1 MRQRAAFTFAGVFA
15 AFSAT
20 VLCASSARATVVLR
34 VELEPVRAQV
44 GEAVSVRYSV
54 SLRDQG
60 AVQIMPLNFGNL
72 QLLSDPSPP
81 QVPMMWGTGFGFS
94 METSTEYIV
103 RASRPGRYT
112 ITSGRAVDPRTGRVI
127 AQAAPVT
134 LIVGEAPPTS
144 DGDGG
149 VTAGDPNADPDASV
163 APQDPDAPPNG
174 DMSGAYYDMI
184 GFFRVGVDRPR
195 AYLGEQLTYRVWVYS
210 ASPDAGCELTD
221 EPTFPGFWNEAAFT
235 PSRECARRWF
245 SQQVNGRFM
254 AVGLVRKYGLFATQT
269 GRQRVGS
276 VAGSVE
282 VMSGGVFRQVRRA
295 ESRTPQAEV
304 EVIEPPAQGRPEG
317 YVPGTIGPVTLEA
330 SADRT
335 QCPSGETVTIS
346 VRARSEGSLSSAQLR
361 FERNVDGARVRASEG
376 RTETGPGPNGRFES
390 VRTMEILVVPE
401 RPGLV
406 ALGEAT
412 VPYWDPA
419 TEQYGVARVALPVI
433 RATGERVARDGQGAA
448 QEDPARA
455 LRGLSASPRL
465 KAYSPLFSR
474 VSMALGAALLP
485 SLAAVGVAAAR
496 AAGRWRKRANEAR
509 ASAEKNDPESLIAAA
524 KRALEASPAE
534 ACALAARAI
543 AKAKETLAE
552 SEATASDEANERVRA
567 ANEALEAVRFAGEG
581 SAKSAVELSERAV
594 RALLE
599 ALK

>member
-1 MRQRAAFTFAGVFA
+1 MSKRAAIAGMFVA
-15 AFSAT
+15 AVVMHAER
-20 VLCASSARATVVLR
+20 AHATVVLR
-34 VELEPVRAQV
+34 VELEPMRAQV

-103 RASRPGRYT
+103 RAPRPGRYT
-112 ITSGRAVDPRTGRVI
+112 ISSGRAVDPRTGRVI

-134 LIVGEAPPTS
+134 LVVGEAPPTS

-149 VTAGDPNADPDASV
+149 VTVGDPNADPDAS
-163 APQDPDAPPNG
+163 APPQDPDAPPNG
-174 DMSGAYYDMI
+174 DMSGAYYDMV

-195 AYLGEQLTYRVWVYS
+195 VYLGEQLTYRVWVYS
-210 ASPDAGCELTD
+210 ATPDAGCELSD
-221 EPTFPGFWNEAAFT
+221 EPTFPGFWNEPAFT

-254 AVGLVRKYGLFATQT
+254 AVGLVRKYGIFATQT
-269 GRQRVGS
+269 GRQRVGAVS
-276 VAGSVE
+276 GAVE

-295 ESRTPQAEV
+295 ESRTPQVEIEV
-304 EVIEPPAQGRPEG
+304 VEPPVQGRPEG
-317 YVPGTIGPVTLEA
+317 YVPGTIGPVVLEA

-335 QCPSGETVTIS
+335 QCPAGETVTIS

-376 RTETGPGPNGRFES
+376 RTETEPNANGRFDS
-390 VRTMEILVVPE
+390 VRTMEVLVVPE

-412 VPYWDPA
+412 VPYWDPS
-419 TEQYGVARVALPVI
+419 TGQYGIARVNLPVI
-433 RATGERVARDGQGAA
+433 RATGEQVTRGGQGTA
-448 QEDPARA
+448 QEDPARV

-465 KAYSPLFSR
+465 KAYSPLFSQAPTALG
-474 VSMALGAALLP
+474 VALIPSLAALGAA
-485 SLAAVGVAAAR
+485 
-496 AAGRWRKRANEAR
+496 AAGAASRWRKRANEAR
-509 ASAEKNDPESLIAAA
+509 ATAEKNDPESLIEAA
-524 KRALEASPAE
+524 KRALATSESE
-534 ACALAARAI
+534 ACALCAKAIARA
-543 AKAKETLAE
+543 KALLAE

-567 ANEALEAVRFAGEG
+567 ANEALESVRFAGQG

-594 RALLE
+594 SALLE